1 LSTSTSAP
9 GEARASRGAEVGRLR
24 ALDWLRGIV
33 MVLMAVDHASAI
45 YNAER
50 IANDNAVM
58 HAVGSVLPLEQLLTR
73 WITHLC
79 APAFVLLA
87 GMSIALAGSRQQG
100 PAATKAFDRY
110 LLIRGGVLV
119 GLDAI
124 YMSGLSGAL
133 LLQVLYALGIG
144 MIALVPLRR
153 LAPRTMLVLALA
165 WLLADEAVTSLA
177 WTPAGTSPPWLALL
191 VGYWKGS
198 IGTLLYPALPWLALM
213 LLGHVLGE
221 HMVRW
226 HDGRARLS
234 PVRVL
239 VLAGLAALATFVV
252 VRGLNGYGNMFLLRE
267 DGSLAQWLHVSK
279 YPPSLAF
286 VGLELGLV
294 MLLLAGLL
302 WLEPRIPPRPDAPLL
317 VLGQTALFFYVLH
330 WPLLGLPAAVFGLF
344 RSGALATSY
353 AAAAGVVIVMLP
365 LCRWYRGYTRAHP
378 SGWARYV

>member
-1 LSTSTSAP
+1 MK
-9 GEARASRGAEVGRLR
+9 ASEVGRLR

-58 HAVGSVLPLEQLLTR
+58 HVVGSPLPLDQLLTR

-87 GMSIALAGSRQQG
+87 GMSIALAGSRQRG
-100 PAATKAFDRY
+100 PDESRAFDRY
-110 LLIRGGVLV
+110 LLVRGAVLV

-153 LAPRTMLVLALA
+153 LAPGTMLALALA
-165 WLLADEAVTSLA
+165 WILADEAVTSLA
-177 WTPAGTSPPWLALL
+177 WTPTGTSPPWLALL

-198 IGTLLYPALPWLALM
+198 IGTLLYPALPWLAIM
-213 LLGHVLGE
+213 MLGHVLGE

-226 HDGRARLS
+226 HDGRARL
-234 PVRVL
+234 PPTRVL
-239 VLAGLAALATFVV
+239 LLAGLAALATFAV
-252 VRGLNGYGNMFLLRE
+252 VRGLDGYGNMFLLRE

-286 VGLELGLV
+286 IGLELGLV

-302 WLEPRIPPRPDAPLL
+302 WLEPRIPSRPDAPLL

-330 WPLLGLPAAVFGLF
+330 WPLVGLPAAIFGLF
-344 RSGALATSY
+344 KAGDLATSY
-353 AAAAGVVIVMLP
+353 AAAAAVVIVMLP
-365 LCRWYRGYTRAHP
+365 LCRWYRGYKRAHP